1 MAERPTTNWR
11 RGMAKEAAELAAG
24 TLDPDCARM
33 VDLFPDG
40 LLSAA
45 DTVLAAPDLITRR
58 DRSE

>member
-1 MAERPTTNWR
+1 
-11 RGMAKEAAELAAG
+11 MAKEAAELAAG